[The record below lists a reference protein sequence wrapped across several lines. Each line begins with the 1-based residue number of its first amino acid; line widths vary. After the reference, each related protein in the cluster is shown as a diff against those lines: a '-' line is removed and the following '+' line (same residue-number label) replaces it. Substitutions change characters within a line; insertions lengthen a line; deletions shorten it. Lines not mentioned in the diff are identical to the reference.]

1 MYRDFYPCAP
11 KRVVG
16 TFFLVT
22 KSRLLIASILGL
34 KPLNRVL
41 SKRIAWSRALCA
53 VRMLRTLDKAILFD
67 WFLLR
72 GLRPL
77 KASAIPEA
85 GAEASALAETAA
97 VAEAGGMRG

>member
-1 MYRDFYPCAP
+1 M
-11 KRVVG
+11 
-16 TFFLVT
+16 
-22 KSRLLIASILGL
+22 
-34 KPLNRVL
+34 
-41 SKRIAWSRALCA
+41 RAAHKALDQA
-53 VRMLRTLDKAILFD
+53 VFFD

-85 GAEASALAETAA
+85 GAEAEALAETAA